1 MTTPRILVV
10 EDEAIVAMDLQS
22 RLIALDYEV
31 VGLAASGEEA
41 IDKAEKTQPDLALMD
56 IRLKGDM
63 DGIEAAQQLRDRF
76 SIPVVYTTAY
86 ADEETLRRAKLTEP
100 FGYILKP
107 FEDRELHT
115 VIQMGLY
122 KHSMESRLREMAIT
136 DALTGVRNYGY
147 LQDALSRELGRASRS
162 GARLA
167 VILADVDGF
176 KLYNDTYGHLAGD
189 EALKQLAQ
197 VLKETCRPY
206 DIVGRYGGDEFMI
219 ILPETDVEGALAVAE
234 RILERVTQLHLRP
247 DDGDRMVPLSLAVG
261 IAAYP
266 EDGTTGNEII
276 GYADAAMYES
286 KSGFVGPNKIT
297 LAHEQSDDQ
306 PITLPSSAF
315 GVLHSLV
322 RAVDRKD
329 HYTRR
334 HSELAAE
341 VAVRL
346 GQALGVSPQ
355 CQRAL
360 RIAGLLHDVGKLG
373 VPDRVLRKP
382 GSLNADELDSMRQHV
397 AITERMLAGLPDL
410 ADVLAAAVN
419 HHERY
424 DGSGYPRGLEG
435 EAIPVLG
442 RILAIADAYSAMIM
456 DRPYRKALSPSEAMA
471 ELRQQAGAQFDPQLV
486 ELFIG
491 EVLPLLQKEQQA
503 EAA

>member
-122 KHSMESRLREMAIT
+122 KHSMESKLREMAIT

-206 DIVGRYGGDEFMI
+206 DIVGRYGGEEFLV
-219 ILPETDVEGALAVAE
+219 ILPGCDSLKSELQAE
-234 RILERVTQLHLRP
+234 RLREAIANKTISLSHGPITVTVSIGIMAKECDTNDSPSQL
-247 DDGDRMVPLSLAVG
+247 
-261 IAAYP
+261 
-266 EDGTTGNEII
+266 I
-276 GYADAAMYES
+276 GAADAALYHAKAAGRNRVS
-286 KSGFVGPNKIT
+286 
-297 LAHEQSDDQ
+297 
-306 PITLPSSAF
+306 
-315 GVLHSLV
+315 
-322 RAVDRKD
+322 
-329 HYTRR
+329 
-334 HSELAAE
+334 LAA
-341 VAVRL
+341 
-346 GQALGVSPQ
+346 G
-355 CQRAL
+355 
-360 RIAGLLHDVGKLG
+360 IAGTATYRRASAAR
-373 VPDRVLRKP
+373 PPNATDRV
-382 GSLNADELDSMRQHV
+382 S
-397 AITERMLAGLPDL
+397 
-410 ADVLAAAVN
+410 
-419 HHERY
+419 
-424 DGSGYPRGLEG
+424 
-435 EAIPVLG
+435 
-442 RILAIADAYSAMIM
+442 IL
-456 DRPYRKALSPSEAMA
+456 
-471 ELRQQAGAQFDPQLV
+471 
-486 ELFIG
+486 
-491 EVLPLLQKEQQA
+491 
-503 EAA
+503 